1 MGQEQGLIFKAAL
14 FNLYILFIRSDSK
27 LKDSRFMRETQNP
40 DACVV
45 MVTCGQLEE
54 AQTIARSIV
63 TENLAAC
70 VNLIGKNAPVRSFYQ
85 WEGKL
90 QEEDEILLIIKTRFL
105 LLDKLEKRI
114 GELHSYSVFELVAL
128 PIQAG
133 SEKYLNWIAG
143 QTR

>member
-1 MGQEQGLIFKAAL
+1 
-14 FNLYILFIRSDSK
+14 
-27 LKDSRFMRETQNP
+27 MRNSQNP

-45 MVTCGQLEE
+45 MVTCGQPEE
-54 AQTIARSIV
+54 AQMIARSIV

-70 VNLIGKNAPVRSFYQ
+70 VNLIGLNAPVRSFYQ

-90 QEEDEILLIIKTRFL
+90 QEENEILLIIKTRFP

-114 GELHSYSVFELVAL
+114 GALHSYSVFEMVAL

-133 SEKYLNWIAG
+133 SEKYLNWIAE
-143 QTR
+143 QAR